1 MDLGLEGKNAI
12 VTGGSM
18 GIGTAICLDLA
29 KNGADVA
36 LTYRKHGD
44 EAKAIA
50 EEIKDR
56 DYRDMNREHSPLEQA
71 EDAVLVDTSYMDI
84 DETVNAIIQLVERS

>member
-1 MDLGLEGKNAI
+1 MDLEGKVAL

-18 GIGTAICLDLA
+18 GIGTSVCLDLA

-50 EEIKDR
+50 EEITK
-56 DYRDMNREHSPLEQA
+56 MGLK
-71 EDAVLVDTSYMDI
+71 AVAYKVDVSDFDGVQNLVN
-84 DETVNAIIQLVERS
+84 EVVKEF